1 MQEAEESVVVINP
14 WPMKAGNRPE
24 EKTKGTS
31 YLVMMGYEQ
40 PKEFISAKGGRKLK
54 CMNCAFYL

>member
-1 MQEAEESVVVINP
+1 
-14 WPMKAGNRPE
+14 MKAGNRLE
-24 EKTKGTS
+24 EKTRRTL